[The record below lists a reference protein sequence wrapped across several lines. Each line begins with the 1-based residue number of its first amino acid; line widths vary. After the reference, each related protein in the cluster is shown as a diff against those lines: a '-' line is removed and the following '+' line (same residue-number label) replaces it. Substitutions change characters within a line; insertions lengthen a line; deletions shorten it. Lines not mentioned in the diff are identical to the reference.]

1 MDASN
6 SSRPEVKPRQVGLKT
21 AFESVPRHFAADG
34 DLITSHIIAALSSVF
49 PDGEDFFISSVRHYR
64 DQITD
69 PVLRRQVAGFIGQ
82 EVTHGREHRAFNSHL
97 DTLGYH
103 TKVAERLT
111 RKGLE
116 FRVRHVPPM
125 ANLAST
131 AALEHVTA
139 TMAELVMTSPETQR
153 SFGHEAVQHLFFWH
167 ALEESE
173 HKAVAFDV
181 YRAMGGRERMR
192 IITMK
197 MVRYGFVIGMALQ
210 VVISLLLD
218 RESYKPGVLRK
229 SWRHV
234 RKQPLLSRQVWDTL
248 KAYERPGFHPSDIP
262 NDDLVDTWR
271 ERLFGA
277 EGSMAAITGREQ
289 IAKAS

>member
-1 MDASN
+1 MDGSN
-6 SSRPEVKPRQVGLKT
+6 GNRPEVKPRQVGLKT
-21 AFESVPRHFAADG
+21 AFETVPRHFAGDG

-49 PDGEDFFISSVRHYR
+49 PDGEDFFIRSVRRYR
-64 DQITD
+64 DEITD

-103 TKVAERLT
+103 TKFVERLT
-111 RKGLE
+111 RKGLQ
-116 FRVRHVPPM
+116 FRERHVPPI

-139 TMAELVMTSPETQR
+139 TMAELVMTSPETQE
-153 SFGHEAVQHLFFWH
+153 SFGHDAVKHLFFWH

-181 YRAMGGRERMR
+181 YRAVGGGERLR

-197 MVRYGFVIGMALQ
+197 LVRYGFVIGMTIQ
-210 VVISLLLD
+210 VIASLLMD
-218 RESYKPGVLRK
+218 RETYQPGVLRK

-234 RKQPLLSRQVWDTL
+234 RRQPLVSRQVWDTL
-248 KAYERPGFHPSDIP
+248 KAYERRGFHPSDIP
-262 NDDLVDTWR
+262 NDELVEVWR

-277 EGSMAAITGREQ
+277 EGTMAAVTGRRQ
-289 IAKAS
+289 VA

>member
-1 MDASN
+1 MDGSN
-6 SSRPEVKPRQVGLKT
+6 GNRPEVKPRQVGLKT
-21 AFESVPRHFAADG
+21 AFETVPRHFAGDG

-49 PDGEDFFISSVRHYR
+49 PDGEDFFIRSVRRYR
-64 DQITD
+64 DEITD
-69 PVLRRQVAGFIGQ
+69 PMLRRQVAGFIGQ

-103 TKVAERLT
+103 TKFVERLT
-111 RKGLE
+111 RKGLQ
-116 FRVRHVPPM
+116 FRERHVPPI

-139 TMAELVMTSPETQR
+139 TMAELVMTSPETQE
-153 SFGHEAVQHLFFWH
+153 SFGHDAVKHLFFWH

-181 YRAMGGRERMR
+181 YRAVGGGERLR

-197 MVRYGFVIGMALQ
+197 LVRYGFVIGMTIQ
-210 VVISLLLD
+210 VITSLLMD
-218 RESYKPGVLRK
+218 RETYQPGVLRK

-234 RKQPLLSRQVWDTL
+234 RRQPLVSRQVWDTL
-248 KAYERPGFHPSDIP
+248 KAYERRGFHPSDIP
-262 NDDLVDTWR
+262 NDELVEVWR

-277 EGSMAAITGREQ
+277 EGTMAAVTGRRQ
-289 IAKAS
+289 VA

>member
-1 MDASN
+1 MDGSN
-6 SSRPEVKPRQVGLKT
+6 GNRPEVKPRQVGLKT
-21 AFESVPRHFAADG
+21 AFETVPRHFAGDG

-49 PDGEDFFISSVRHYR
+49 PDGEDFFIRSVRRYR
-64 DQITD
+64 DEITD
-69 PVLRRQVAGFIGQ
+69 PMLRRQVAGFIGQ

-103 TKVAERLT
+103 TKFVERLT
-111 RKGLE
+111 RKGLQ
-116 FRVRHVPPM
+116 FRERHVPPI

-139 TMAELVMTSPETQR
+139 TMAELVMTSPETQE
-153 SFGHEAVQHLFFWH
+153 SFGHDAVKHLFFWH

-181 YRAMGGRERMR
+181 YRAVGGGERLR

-197 MVRYGFVIGMALQ
+197 LVRYGFVIGMTIQ
-210 VVISLLLD
+210 VITSLLMD
-218 RESYKPGVLRK
+218 RETYQPGVLRK

-234 RKQPLLSRQVWDTL
+234 RRQPLLSRQVWETL
-248 KAYERPGFHPSDIP
+248 KAYERRGFHPSDIP
-262 NDDLVDTWR
+262 NDELVEVWR

-277 EGSMAAITGREQ
+277 EGTMAAVTGRRQ
-289 IAKAS
+289 VA

>member
-1 MDASN
+1 MDGSN
-6 SSRPEVKPRQVGLKT
+6 GTRPEVKPRQVGLKT
-21 AFESVPRHFAADG
+21 AFETVPRHFAGNG
-34 DLITSHIIAALSSVF
+34 DLITSHIVAALSSVF
-49 PDGEDFFISSVRHYR
+49 PDGEDFFIRSVRHYR
-64 DQITD
+64 DDITD

-82 EVTHGREHRAFNSHL
+82 EVTHGREHRAFNTHL
-97 DTLGYH
+97 DSLGYH

-111 RKGLE
+111 KKGLE
-116 FRVRHVPPM
+116 FRTRRVPPM

-139 TMAELVMTSPETQR
+139 TMAELVMTSPETQE
-153 SFGHEAVQHLFFWH
+153 SFGHPAVQHLFFWH

-181 YRAMGGRERMR
+181 YRAMGGSERMR

-197 MVRYGFVIGMALQ
+197 AIRYGFVIGMALQ
-210 VVISLLLD
+210 VIISLLMD
-218 RESYKPGVLRK
+218 RASYRPGALRK

-234 RKQPLLSRQVWDTL
+234 RKQPLLSRQVWETL

-262 NDDLVDTWR
+262 NDELVDTWR
-271 ERLFGA
+271 ERLFG
-277 EGSMAAITGREQ
+277 EDGSMATITGRKQ
-289 IAKAS
+289 VA

>member
-1 MDASN
+1 MDDSFGA
-6 SSRPEVKPRQVGLKT
+6 RPEVKPRQVGLKS
-21 AFESVPRHFAADG
+21 AFETVPRHFAGDG

-49 PDGEDFFISSVRHYR
+49 PDGEDFFITSVRHYR
-64 DQITD
+64 DDIAD

-82 EVTHGREHRAFNSHL
+82 EVTHGREHRAFNAHL
-97 DTLGYH
+97 DTVGYH
-103 TKVAERLT
+103 TKLAERVT

-116 FRVRHVPPM
+116 FRIRRVPPM

-139 TMAELVMTSPETQR
+139 TMAELVMTSPETQE
-153 SFGHEAVQHLFFWH
+153 SFGHEAVQHLFYWH

-181 YRAMGGRERMR
+181 YRAMGGSERMR

-197 MVRYGFVIGMALQ
+197 MVRYGFVIGIGLQ
-210 VVISLLLD
+210 VIISLLLD
-218 RESYKPGVLRK
+218 PASYRPGALRK

-234 RKQPLLSRQVWDTL
+234 RNQPLLSRQVWETL

-262 NDDLVDTWR
+262 NDDLVETWR

-277 EGSMAAITGREQ
+277 NGSMAAVTGRPQ
-289 IAKAS
+289 VAKAS